1 MHYGLHEGKHPRE
14 KCRLFFFIFLK
25 GGIFINFTLSKKD
38 FETVMNALL
47 NAQHE
52 FNFLHGLR
60 VTDVHDV
67 KYTWELDCSYPDNLI
82 NEAISVLDKLSDTH
96 N

>member
-1 MHYGLHEGKHPRE
+1 MSVV
-14 KCRLFFFIFLK
+14 
-25 GGIFINFTLSKKD
+25 LSDKN

-60 VTDVHDV
+60 VTDVPDV
-67 KYTWELDCSYPDNLI
+67 KYTFELDCYYPDSLI
-82 NEAISVLDKLSDTH
+82 SEAISVLDKLSDRH
-96 N
+96 NDDCS